1 MLKEADITRLEARIV
16 ELENALKAVTALTQP
31 VDLSADEIRAYLK
44 VRDAISC
51 EVFRCACGHC
61 SCLHLR
67 CAPPCSCHIPCW
79 LWRCERCDIGYSG
92 TGGLGRFT
100 DLGS

>member
-51 EVFRCACGHC
+51 EVCRCAFHC
-61 SCLHLR
+61 SCRLR
-67 CAPPCSCHIPCW
+67 CSCHIPCG